1 MKMKWYSDSGH
12 AWLEVERK
20 ELSRLKISKEISEYS
35 YQHGT
40 KVYLEEDCDANVFFK
55 NTLKMTSGFTMRLLV
70 CKRERYQLKIATVIH
85 TSEIIKDIKLN
96 NHPGDRVQ

>member
-40 KVYLEEDCDANVFFK
+40 KVYLEEVCDANVFFK
-55 NTLKMTSGFTMRLLV
+55 KYFENDEWFHNEIACMQARAIPVENCNGDSHVRNYK
-70 CKRERYQLKIATVIH
+70 RYQA
-85 TSEIIKDIKLN
+85 
-96 NHPGDRVQ
+96 